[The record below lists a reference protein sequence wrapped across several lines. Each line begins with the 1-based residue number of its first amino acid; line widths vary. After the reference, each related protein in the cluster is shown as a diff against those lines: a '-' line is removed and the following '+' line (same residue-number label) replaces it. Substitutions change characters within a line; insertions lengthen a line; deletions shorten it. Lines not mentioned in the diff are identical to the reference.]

1 MTKTNTSPYLG
12 FININPNKE
21 YYVSEYEVKDDDFL
35 GTLTIKLDRPA
46 NIYMF
51 PTRYD
56 EASGLYVSDGDG
68 LFKQTTPYY
77 DFETSLSQKMGSKF
91 IIILEYDG
99 MKLGELVPIDP
110 DIVFKRL
117 TIGDIYHSDFYM
129 FESKSGVPYPAHDI
143 GTYSRYEFDIQK
155 TMPGVGYKRVGI
167 LYNLTKNSIT
177 DKNPD
182 SNITL
187 ENITKH
193 CKTFIQGILGY
204 DYRPVILNNF
214 EVVLSESSI
223 TILDAILF
231 NLNLL
236 RNKYV
241 QNKIIL
247 MAEELSSKTTGKNDL
262 LEVLKNIMIESSY
275 DKTVDLVEELV
286 ELSYD
291 YTSSIIKSAQGMQDL
306 IDNTEIAN
314 SIKTFLEALYNDE
327 IDSSELSDLGYSTG
341 LLTSLQ
347 CVMVDTFNGGLTT
360 IKSLNNM
367 IQSDVVSGR
376 VDIQGQSMHTGKYA
390 SSKILVGHFHENER
404 GYLKH
409 TVATDRYGKTHKDPF
424 VKNKEQW
431 GKEEDYI
438 YLDLLHSTKN
448 IFANSN
454 KIIRGVALLTDKQF
468 KEPPKGNIKFKFLD
482 KDKYDKEQI
491 IEEVLPTKEFDN
503 VYSAAYRAK
512 KSFNKEIVGGETFY
526 VLTNKNDYIKMF
538 VRQEGMNVEYNF
550 WYSQRV
556 GTYTYS
562 FVDENG
568 NKIQDDYIVRN
579 RPTNAYEAP
588 EYIYVI
594 PKTREASTNK
604 LYYKLVEPKG
614 VQYSSA
620 RWKDDEFFITFKYKL
635 ITTNFTFELR
645 DQENELIEF
654 SYNAIFT
661 YRDLNE
667 SGTAQLSS
675 TYEINGSE
683 LIPPENINPIK
694 FEDKPSITYNAP
706 IYIQKD
712 EYNRYK
718 VPGQSLWVN
727 LMANELNP
735 EIKIPVQYELIKSK
749 FRYSF
754 IDEQNN
760 YLINSVDYPLDVKAE
775 HKADK
780 TIHTD
785 LMSDNEYYV
794 LENKPTN
801 PDLYPLANLDEYPLV
816 KLKAS
821 EFQSTVSFNF
831 IYKRLLGNIKINFL
845 NTEDNSP
852 IDIEEYKNG
861 REFKQVA
868 SVKTMNEGTE
878 ILTGISPEI
887 VIPSIFEKNKNK
899 KWILDTEKSNIY
911 PELIITPDKTE
922 IVYNFYYKTEYK
934 KISVRYLLDSS
945 CEQRTY
951 TKYLLIDE
959 NDTILAKFDLS
970 DILFDFNEYGLSIKL
985 DKNVMDNGTPTTPD
999 QIQTSE
1005 QKYNGEVRPQNEVET
1020 SDHASRFGVI
1030 FRGNFEVDLKKAA
1043 ESKNKNIKLV
1053 GFINLPGTGTVGLH
1067 GSGHRIFELRYNS
1080 EDLKTKYAQYVPVD
1094 YPRLSEISFNNPQFD
1109 TGMKFQISS
1118 GSETRGRVF
1127 MTIDLTKEL
1136 DQEVFV
1142 IHPGSDSS
1150 TVENSTEGVFTIS

>member
-1 MTKTNTSPYLG
+1 MNKVNTSPYLG

-35 GTLTIKLDRPA
+35 GTLNIKLDRPA
-46 NIYMF
+46 NIYIF

-56 EASGLYVSDGDG
+56 EITGLYVSDGDG
-68 LFKQTTPYY
+68 IFKETTPYY
-77 DFETSLSQKMGSKF
+77 DFETSLSQAMGTKF
-91 IIILEYDG
+91 VIILEYDG
-99 MKLGELVPIDP
+99 MKLGELVPIEPEID
-110 DIVFKRL
+110 FKRM

-129 FESKSGVPYPAHDI
+129 FESKSGIPYPAHDI
-143 GTYSRYEFDIQK
+143 GTYSRYEFDIQQ
-155 TMPGVGYKRVGI
+155 TSSGVGYQRVGI
-167 LYNLTKNSIT
+167 LYNLTQSS
-177 DKNPD
+177 D
-182 SNITL
+182 STITL
-187 ENITKH
+187 ENVTKH
-193 CKTFIQGILGY
+193 CRTFIQGILGY
-204 DYRPVILNNF
+204 DYRPVILNDFN
-214 EVVLSESSI
+214 VSISESSS
-223 TILDAILF
+223 TILEAVLF

-241 QNKIIL
+241 QNKVIL
-247 MAEELSSKTTGKNDL
+247 MAEELSTKATGKNDL
-262 LEVLKNIMIESSY
+262 LKVLTDIMHEANY
-275 DKTVDLVEELV
+275 NKTVDLVEQLV

-291 YTSSIIKSAQGMQDL
+291 YTSTIIKMAQSMQDL
-306 IDNTEIAN
+306 IDDTRITQN
-314 SIKTFLEALYNDE
+314 IKLFLEGLYD
-327 IDSSELSDLGYSTG
+327 DKVSSSELSELGYSTG
-341 LLTSLQ
+341 LLSTLQ
-347 CVMVDTFNGGLTT
+347 CVMVDVFNSGLT
-360 IKSLNNM
+360 IVKSLNNM
-367 IQSDVVSGR
+367 VQSNVVSGR
-376 VDIQGQSMHTGKYA
+376 LDIQGQSIYTGKYA

-491 IEEVLPTKEFDN
+491 EEEVLPAEEFTD

-512 KSFNKEIVGGETFY
+512 KSFDKEIGGSESFY

-538 VRQEGMNVEYNF
+538 VRQEGMNVDYTF
-550 WYSQRV
+550 WYSQRI

-562 FVDENG
+562 FVDEAG

-579 RPTNAYEAP
+579 KPTNAYEAP
-588 EYIYVI
+588 EYINVT
-594 PKTREASTNK
+594 PKTRAITENK
-604 LYYKLVEPKG
+604 LYYKLIGPKG

-635 ITTNFTFELR
+635 ITANFTFELK
-645 DQENELIEF
+645 DQDNELIQF
-654 SYNAIFT
+654 ADDSIFT

-667 SGTAQLSS
+667 SGTGQLSS
-675 TYEINGSE
+675 TYNVKGSE
-683 LIPPENINPIK
+683 LVSPEDKNPIK
-694 FEDKPSITYNAP
+694 YEDVPSITYNAP
-706 IYIQKD
+706 IYIQIN
-712 EYNRYK
+712 EYNKYK

-727 LMANELNP
+727 LTANELNP
-735 EIKIPVQYELIKSK
+735 EVNTLVQYELIKSK
-749 FRYSF
+749 FKYSF
-754 IDEQNN
+754 IDEKNN
-760 YLINSVDYPLDVKAE
+760 YLINSVDYPLGVTAE
-775 HKADK
+775 HEADNI
-780 TIHTD
+780 IHTD
-785 LMSDNEYYV
+785 SMSDNEYYI

-801 PDLYPLANLDEYPLV
+801 TDLYPQADLEKYPLV

-821 EFQSTVSFNF
+821 EFQNIVSFNF
-831 IYKRLLGNIKINFL
+831 IYKRLLGNVKINFL
-845 NTEDNSP
+845 NSEDDSP

-861 REFKQVA
+861 KEFKQVA
-868 SVKTMNEGTE
+868 SVKTMKEGTE
-878 ILTGISPEI
+878 ILTGIAPEI
-887 VIPSIFEKNKNK
+887 LIPSEFEKNKNK
-899 KWILDTEKSNIY
+899 KWILDTEKSNSY

-999 QIQTSE
+999 QLQTSE

-1030 FRGNFEVDLKKAA
+1030 FRGNFEVDLKKAE
-1043 ESKNKNIKLV
+1043 ESTNKTIKLV
-1053 GFINLPGTGTVGLH
+1053 GFINLPGIGTTGLH

-1080 EDLKTKYAQYVPVD
+1080 EDLKTKFAQFVPVD
-1094 YPRLSEISFNNPQFD
+1094 FPRLSEISFDNPQFD
-1109 TGMKFQISS
+1109 TGMKFQTSS

-1136 DQEVFV
+1136 DEEIFT
-1142 IHPGSDSS
+1142 IHPGSDISNLN
-1150 TVENSTEGVFTIS
+1150 NSIEGVFTIS